1 VDERVISPAS
11 TLLLLLLLLVVISD
25 ESAAVTQSTE
35 SSVTS
40 SMPSLARI
48 HSPTRPP
55 LSGNFYLR
63 RSHVRETF

>member
-11 TLLLLLLLLVVISD
+11 TLLLLLLVVVISD
-25 ESAAVTQSTE
+25 ESAAVTQSIE

-40 SMPSLARI
+40 SMTSLARI
-48 HSPTRPP
+48 HSPIRPP